1 MDAVLVWEECWEGRG
16 MGSSPSRLSTRSGEE
31 SLGRLA
37 LLLSLGACLVSAGR
51 QYIWAGL
58 DLIGVALQLL
68 LDSL

>member
-1 MDAVLVWEECWEGRG
+1 MLSWSGRNAGKAEGWGPLHQGYPHGVGR
-16 MGSSPSRLSTRSGEE
+16 SPF
-31 SLGRLA
+31 GRLA